1 MFADHKN
8 TLSQHWFAVQKV
20 LFPFLEEKVGPLS
33 DHHKQLISVLEFA
46 RVERFVS
53 SCYGRVGRPQEDRR
67 DICRAF
73 IAKAVFNIPTNVLLR
88 EYLLNDPTLRR
99 LCGFE
104 SRRSIPS
111 ESTFSRA
118 FREFAQTCLPDHIHA
133 ALIQKYQSEH
143 LVFDLSRDSTAIEAR
158 ERVDP
163 VRKEEMKQ
171 KALAEKEKKE
181 REKNGEKAKRR
192 RPKKGEARQPAPEKR
207 LEKQRGQSLDAMLHD
222 LPTVCD
228 IGTKKNSQGNCIRW
242 KGYKFHIDTANG
254 GIPIS
259 TMLTSASPHDSQL
272 AIPLRLITEKRIDYL
287 YETMDA
293 AYDSVVIR
301 EESIKAGHVP
311 LIDFNRRSVN
321 DTRYFM
327 PHEKEH
333 YKERSVSERMNAR
346 LKDEFGARMIYV
358 RGHGKIKAHLMF
370 GVIALTVDQL
380 IRLVQ

>member
-1 MFADHKN
+1 MIADLKN
-8 TLSQHWFAVQKV
+8 TLAQHWFAVQKV

-33 DHHKQLISVLEFA
+33 EHHKQLISVLEFA
-46 RVERFVS
+46 RVERFIS
-53 SCYGRVGRPQEDRR
+53 GCYGRVGRPQEDRR

-73 IAKAVFNIPTNVLLR
+73 IAKSVFNIPTNVLLR
-88 EYLLNDPTLRR
+88 EYLQNEATLRR
-99 LCGFE
+99 ICGFQ
-104 SRRSIPS
+104 SRCAIPS

-118 FREFAQTCLPDHIHA
+118 FREFAKTNLPDHIHA
-133 ALIQKYQSEH
+133 ALIQKYCSEQ
-143 LVFDLSRDSTAIEAR
+143 LVFHIARDSTAIEAR

-171 KALAEKEKKE
+171 KALAEKEKKK
-181 REKNGEKAKRR
+181 REKNGEQAKRG
-192 RPKKGEARQPAPEKR
+192 RPKKGDIRPAASEKR
-207 LEKQRGQSLDAMLHD
+207 LEKQRGQTLDEMLKEI
-222 LPTVCD
+222 PTVCD

-259 TMLTSASPHDSQL
+259 TLLTSASPHDSQL

-287 YETMDA
+287 YEIMDA
-293 AYDSVVIR
+293 AYDSVIIR
-301 EESIKAGHVP
+301 EESVKAGHVP
-311 LIDFNRRSVN
+311 LIDFNRRSTK

-346 LKDEFGARMIYV
+346 LKDEFGGRMIYV
-358 RGHGKIKAHLMF
+358 RGHAKIKAHLMF

-380 IRLVQ
+380 IRLIQ

>member
-53 SCYGRVGRPQEDRR
+53 SYYGRVGRPQEDRR

-88 EYLLNDPTLRR
+88 EYLLNDSTLRR

-104 SRRSIPS
+104 SRRSISS

-181 REKNGEKAKRR
+181 REKNGEKAKRG

-222 LPTVCD
+222 IPTVCD

-259 TMLTSASPHDSQL
+259 TLLTSASPHDSQL

-333 YKERSVSERMNAR
+333 YKKRSVSERMNAR

-358 RGHGKIKAHLMF
+358 RGHEKIKAHLMF

>member
-1 MFADHKN
+1 MIADLKN
-8 TLSQHWFAVQKV
+8 TLAQHWFAVQKV

-33 DHHKQLISVLEFA
+33 EHHKQLISVLEFA
-46 RVERFVS
+46 RVERFIS
-53 SCYGRVGRPQEDRR
+53 GCYGRVGRPQEDRR

-73 IAKAVFNIPTNVLLR
+73 IAKSVFNIPTNVLLR
-88 EYLLNDPTLRR
+88 EYLQNDATLRR
-99 LCGFE
+99 ICGFQ
-104 SRRSIPS
+104 SRCAIPS

-118 FREFAQTCLPDHIHA
+118 FREFAKTNLPDHIHA
-133 ALIQKYQSEH
+133 ALIQKYCSEQ
-143 LVFDLSRDSTAIEAR
+143 LVFHIARDSTAIEAR

-171 KALAEKEKKE
+171 KALAEKEKKK
-181 REKNGEKAKRR
+181 REKNGEQAKRG
-192 RPKKGEARQPAPEKR
+192 RPKKGDIRPAASEKR
-207 LEKQRGQSLDAMLHD
+207 LEKQRGQTLDEMLKEI
-222 LPTVCD
+222 PTVCD

-259 TMLTSASPHDSQL
+259 TLLTSASPHDSQL

-287 YETMDA
+287 YEIMDA
-293 AYDSVVIR
+293 AYDSVIIR
-301 EESIKAGHVP
+301 EESVKAGHVP
-311 LIDFNRRSVN
+311 LIDFNRRSTK

-346 LKDEFGARMIYV
+346 LKDEFGGRMIYV
-358 RGHGKIKAHLMF
+358 RGHAKIKAHLMF

-380 IRLVQ
+380 IRLIQ